1 MRTMMV
7 ALLVLGIAGT
17 PARGQDDDLPDK
29 LRSFFE
35 EIAIGAQPLIAGQEL
50 AFPRE
55 LSEFYGERNH
65 QPMWTAGGPLA
76 DQAAALLAA
85 VRASEGHG
93 LYPRSY
99 HAPVLAQ
106 MIEGP
111 VRPLDLALEL
121 LASDAFLRQ
130 ARDRTRGAVSPR
142 TLDPDWHLVPPDSEL
157 TDPLRHALDP
167 GASVAGILDALW
179 PRHREYR
186 ALVAKRAELAARHE
200 EPFDPIPDG
209 PLLRPGASNERVE
222 LVKRRVLGPG
232 AHDTTFDP
240 ELKQAVMALQR
251 EAGIEAD
258 GIVGPA
264 TLEVLNATPASRIE
278 RIDANLERWRWLPPT
293 VPETYIRVNIAAFSL
308 RVIQRGHDVLNMSA
322 IVGRP
327 YRRTPTFSESI
338 RYLVFNPYWNVPF
351 KLATLDK
358 LPLLQKDPAAL
369 VAQGYEV
376 RPEGEDA
383 FRPVDTVDWS
393 GVSRRNFHYLLR
405 QRPGPF
411 NALGRVKFMLPN
423 PHDVY
428 LHDTPDRELFARQER
443 GFSSG
448 CIRVSEALELA
459 RWVLANDGRDAD
471 AGRVAELAEGG
482 ETTTI
487 YLKQPLPVYLVYFT
501 AFTDDSG
508 TVVFRRDLYQRDGA
522 IVAALRE
529 AHS

>member
-7 ALLVLGIAGT
+7 ALMALGLAGS
-17 PARGQDDDLPDK
+17 PAPGQADDLPDK

-35 EIAIGAQPLIAGQEL
+35 ETAVGAQPLIAGQEL

-55 LSEFYGERNH
+55 LSAFYGERNH
-65 QPMWTAGGPLA
+65 QPIWTAGGPLA
-76 DQAAALLAA
+76 EQASDLLAA

-93 LYPRSY
+93 LNPRSY
-99 HAPVLAQ
+99 REPVLAR

-111 VRPLDLALEL
+111 DRTLDLALEL
-121 LASDAFLRQ
+121 LASEAFLRQ
-130 ARDRTRGAVSPR
+130 ARDRSRGAVSPR
-142 TLDPDWHLVPPDSEL
+142 ALDPDWHLVPPDGEL
-157 TDPLRHALDP
+157 IDPLRLALES
-167 GASVAGILDALW
+167 GASVVGILDALW
-179 PRHREYR
+179 PRHPEYR
-186 ALVAKRAELAARHE
+186 ALVAKRAELAARAE
-200 EPFDPIPDG
+200 ELFDPIPDG
-209 PLLRPGASNERVE
+209 PLLRPGASDERVE
-222 LVKRRVLGPG
+222 LVKRRLLGPG
-232 AHDTTFDP
+232 PHDGAFDP

-251 EAGIEAD
+251 EAGLEAD

-264 TLEVLNATPASRIE
+264 TLEVLNATAASRIE

-308 RVIQRGHDVLNMSA
+308 RVIDGGQDVLNMNA

-351 KLATLDK
+351 RLATLDK
-358 LPLLQKDPAAL
+358 LPLLQQDPAPL

-376 RPEGEDA
+376 RPEGEEE

-393 GVSRRNFHYLLR
+393 GVTRRNFRFLLR

-428 LHDTPDRELFARQER
+428 LHDTPDRELFERQER

-448 CIRVSEALELA
+448 CIRVSDALALA

-471 AGRVAELAEGG
+471 AERVAALAAGG